1 MTVLIPVICCATA
14 NPTPTIIAGRKRGL
28 SSSDQLRDDQLH
40 VADTGLVNA
49 GIIDLVEDSL
59 AESEPD
65 ATLVAEGF
73 ANAGFRAGSPA
84 WLNVGRPRRLAIGVL
99 A

>member
-28 SSSDQLRDDQLH
+28 SSSDRLRDDQLH
-40 VADTGLVNA
+40 VVDTGPAKA
-49 GIIDLVEDSL
+49 GMIDLVEDSV

-73 ANAGFRAGSPA
+73 AKSGFSRWKSSVAQCRETQGLGD
-84 WLNVGRPRRLAIGVL
+84 WVL